1 MSKKVRKEL
10 IAIIIASTLFTPS
23 CLASGTLQR
32 SPTPGFG
39 FSTKTYE
46 YDEGSLEYQMEMAF
60 LIRDREERYKRVEEL
75 LKMGANPDRRTGQ
88 FEWVDTNPLWRICR
102 SERYVKL
109 FVSYGAD
116 VKKRPYVARAIRGK
130 IALTEEQYNEWDEQ
144 GEVIIILEE
153 TALNI
158 LKILLKNGADPNMK
172 GRATD
177 RVLFPATDWNY
188 NRYYKKHGD
197 LAINSAIEYNSIK
210 IVKLLFE
217 YGAILDEK
225 SVELA
230 RQTTI
235 NTGSSEMEELIM
247 EHWNKQISENKKSK
261 KGKSK

>member
-10 IAIIIASTLFTPS
+10 IAIIIASTLFSTS

-88 FEWVDTNPLWRICR
+88 FAWVDTNPLWKICR
-102 SERYVKL
+102 SDRYVEL

-116 VKKRPYVARAIRGK
+116 VKKRPYVARAICCK
-130 IALTEEQYNEWDEQ
+130 IALTEEQYNEWDK
-144 GEVIIILEE
+144 GTPVMIKEE
-153 TALNI
+153 TALKV
-158 LKILLKNGADPNMK
+158 LKILLENGADPNMR
-172 GRATD
+172 GSND
-177 RVLFPATDWNY
+177 NIVLFPATDWNY
-188 NRYYKKHGD
+188 NRYYKKHGK

-235 NTGSSEMEELIM
+235 KTGSSEMEELIM

>member
-1 MSKKVRKEL
+1 MRKL
-10 IAIIIASTLFTPS
+10 IFIILS
-23 CLASGTLQR
+23 CLLISQISLSAQTKMQR

-39 FSTKTYE
+39 FTSKLYK
-46 YDEGSLEYQMEMAF
+46 YDEDSLEYQMEMAF

-88 FEWVDTNPLWRICR
+88 FKWVDTNPLWKICR

-130 IALTEEQYNEWDEQ
+130 IALTEEQYNEWDKQ
-144 GEVIIILEE
+144 GEQIIILEE

-158 LKILLKNGADPNMK
+158 LKILLENGADPNMK

-230 RQTTI
+230 KQTTI
-235 NTGSSEMEELIM
+235 KTGSSEMEELIM

-261 KGKSK
+261 KEKAK

>member
-10 IAIIIASTLFTPS
+10 IAVIIASTLFSTS

-46 YDEGSLEYQMEMAF
+46 YDEDSLEYQMDMTR
-60 LIRDREERYKRVEEL
+60 LIRDEEERYKRVEEL
-75 LKMGANPDRRTGQ
+75 LKMGANPDRKAGQ
-88 FEWVDTNPLWRICR
+88 FEWVDTNPLWDACR

-116 VKKRPYVARAIRGK
+116 VKKRPYVARAIVGQ
-130 IALTEEQYNEWDEQ
+130 IALTDEQYEKWVEK
-144 GEVIIILEE
+144 GSFPRIHEKE
-153 TALNI
+153 ALAI
-158 LKILLKNGADPNMK
+158 LKILLENGADPNMR
-172 GRATD
+172 GRPFD
-177 RVLFPATDWNY
+177 KVLFPATDWNY

-230 RQTTI
+230 KQTTI
-235 NTGSSEMEELIM
+235 KTGSSEMEELIM

>member
-1 MSKKVRKEL
+1 MRKL
-10 IAIIIASTLFTPS
+10 IFIILS
-23 CLASGTLQR
+23 CLLISQISLSAQTRMQR

-46 YDEGSLEYQMEMAF
+46 YDEDSLEYQMKVAF
-60 LIRDREERYKRVEEL
+60 LISDSDESYKRVEEL
-75 LKMGANPDRRTGQ
+75 LKMGANPDRKAGQ
-88 FEWVDTNPLWRICR
+88 FEWVDTNPLWKVCR
-102 SERYVKL
+102 NERYVKL

-230 RQTTI
+230 KQTTI
-235 NTGSSEMEELIM
+235 KTGSSEMEELIM

>member
-1 MSKKVRKEL
+1 MRKL
-10 IAIIIASTLFTPS
+10 IFIILS
-23 CLASGTLQR
+23 CLLISQISLSAQSRMQR

-46 YDEGSLEYQMEMAF
+46 YDEDSLEYQMDMTR
-60 LIRDREERYKRVEEL
+60 LIRDEEERYKRVEEL
-75 LKMGANPDRRTGQ
+75 LKMGANPDRKAGQ
-88 FEWVDTNPLWRICR
+88 FEWVDTNPLWNACR

-116 VKKRPYVARAIRGK
+116 VKKRPYVARAIVGQ
-130 IALTEEQYNEWDEQ
+130 IALTDEQYEKWVEK
-144 GEVIIILEE
+144 GSFPRIHEKE
-153 TALNI
+153 ALAI
-158 LKILLKNGADPNMK
+158 LKILLENGADPNMR
-172 GRATD
+172 GRPFD
-177 RVLFPATDWNY
+177 KVLFPATDWNY
-188 NRYYKKHGD
+188 NRYYKKHGK

-230 RQTTI
+230 KQTTI
-235 NTGSSEMEELIM
+235 KTGSSEMEELIM

-261 KGKSK
+261 KEKAK

>member
-1 MSKKVRKEL
+1 MIKV
-10 IAIIIASTLFTPS
+10 ISIVII
-23 CLASGTLQR
+23 CLMCINLSLSAQTKMQR

-39 FSTKTYE
+39 FTSKFYK
-46 YDEGSLEYQMEMAF
+46 YDESSLEYQMEMAF

-88 FEWVDTNPLWRICR
+88 FKWVDTNPLWKICR

-116 VKKRPYVARAIRGK
+116 VKKRPYVARAICCK
-130 IALTEEQYNEWDEQ
+130 IALTEEQYNEWDK
-144 GEVIIILEE
+144 GTPVMIKEE
-153 TALNI
+153 TALKV
-158 LKILLKNGADPNMK
+158 LQILLENGADPNMR
-172 GRATD
+172 GSND
-177 RVLFPATDWNY
+177 NIVLFPATDWNY

-230 RQTTI
+230 KQTTI
-235 NTGSSEMEELIM
+235 KTGSSEMEELIM

-261 KGKSK
+261 KEKAK